1 MSLSSMFEKECKSE
15 RSLSTAAVNGLQDRV
30 INLFVFFHRLKESLI
45 KCGLPDWRRF
55 FVRTRWKTGR
65 RVGLCGGFSAEVRA
79 KKMR

>member
-30 INLFVFFHRLKESLI
+30 INLFVFFHRIKEALI

-55 FVRTRWKTGR
+55 
-65 RVGLCGGFSAEVRA
+65 LSD
-79 KKMR
+79 